1 MKRKCL
7 AFFISMLFAAV
18 SVAQSAD
25 ETIIRN
31 VMNDQLD
38 AWNKADINRF
48 MQAYWKSD
56 SLMFIGKEGIT
67 YGWEQTRQS
76 YIKGYPDTASMGK
89 LNFTLLHIKRL
100 SVLYFHVVGKW
111 QLTRSDGNL
120 SGHFTLLFKKINNNW
135 VIVSDH
141 SS

>member
-7 AFFISMLFAAV
+7 AFFISMLFAVV